1 MATTNNYIAVSDGW
15 VQIADSP
22 KFLRV
27 SGYPHTHPFYL
38 FSGSAAPSL
47 VPTSATGTMTFATT
61 GPVANDTITIGA
73 EVYTFKVTATLP
85 FDVALGADFHAAATN
100 FTAKVN
106 LRSTLV
112 TAVDVADVVTLTS
125 RTPGVAGNAI
135 TTVSGA
141 TNVTAGGATLT
152 GGAITPVGILVCH
165 HPFKVNVT
173 MTEKVFARIVTAV
186 RDANGGAGQI
196 RLDTFTIT

>member
-1 MATTNNYIAVSDGW
+1 MATTNFYIAPSDGW

-22 KFLRV
+22 KFARV
-27 SGYPHTHPFYL
+27 SGYPHTHPFFL

-47 VPTSATGTMTFATT
+47 VPAKASQTFTFATT

-73 EVYTFKVTATLP
+73 EVYTFKVVAPGP

-106 LRSTLV
+106 LNSTLV
-112 TAVDVADVVTLTS
+112 TAVDAADVVTVTA
-125 RTPGVAGNAI
+125 RAAGPGGNAI
-135 TTVSGA
+135 TTVSAA
-141 TNVTAGGATLT
+141 TNVTAGGAKLT
-152 GGAITPVGILVCH
+152 GGAIIPQGIQICH
-165 HPFKVNVT
+165 HAFKVNVT
-173 MTEKVFARIVTAV
+173 MTEKLFARIVNPT

-196 RLDTFTIT
+196 RLDVFTIT